1 MKRNASYKRTSIV
14 KRISITN
21 ILIFLLVSTLSIVG
35 TLKLNIQYHVS
46 RDEKMMKVYISNTL
60 NSVDNKLK
68 DMGRVSLIAF
78 SDKKVQEI
86 LRGSGYTYKEEME
99 NEEYLKNLYSSMIS
113 IRDDIKGIYIFNN
126 ETMIFFRDSASPSL
140 GLERNVE
147 DFFREVKSNADFE
160 TNISGCHL
168 YMEGFPEGFRYSDT
182 YTNDIFQRNNIYL
195 VRPIRS
201 FSPYEIIGYIAL
213 RTPIRRL
220 QDICDEYL
228 EQDISY
234 IITDENNHI
243 VCCSDQDSIGES
255 LTEYDPWLM
264 DEVTAPKG
272 SFTARLNGKKYLCA
286 YQNSDYS
293 GMRLITMKTYT
304 SIYEEIKELVVWCF
318 LLAVLCSVI
327 VLFSVQKMT
336 RKNLKRLVDFSVEL
350 ENFQPDDLTNHYE
363 IYQMDEV
370 GILKNSFN
378 KMIDRINKLVISEY
392 RAKDQLQKAEISE
405 QKMAMLYLKQQIN
418 PHFLYNTLDMIRLK
432 AAINGDA
439 EVSEML
445 MKLVKFYRLSTR
457 VHSSMVTVKEEVEM
471 LDAYMSLMCYRYSEL
486 KYQADISQEVLG
498 IQIPNFTLQPL
509 LENSL
514 MHGLKDRRYCG
525 TIILKIAREGTGE
538 RVLSIWIIDDG
549 VGISQEK
556 LDELNGYSDEN
567 AESIYRTQ
575 FEVQG
580 EATHLGVVNVISR
593 LKLYYQDNCS
603 IRYSKNETGGTS
615 VNIQIKLESDE
626 K

>member
-1 MKRNASYKRTSIV
+1 MNKNASYKKSSIA
-14 KRISITN
+14 KRISFTN
-21 ILIFLLVSTLSIVG
+21 IIIFLFVSLLSILG
-35 TLKLNIQYHVS
+35 TLQLNIQYHVS
-46 RDEKMMKVYISNTL
+46 RDAKMMDVYISNTL

-78 SDKKVQEI
+78 SDNKVQQI
-86 LRGSGYTYKEEME
+86 LKGSGYTYKEELA
-99 NEEYLKNLYSSMIS
+99 NEEYLKNLYSSLIS

-126 ETMIFFRDSASPSL
+126 ETMVFFRDSASPSL
-140 GLERNVE
+140 GLERNVDE
-147 DFFREVKSNADFE
+147 FFQEVKSNADFE

-168 YMEGFPEGFRYSDT
+168 YMDGFPEGFRYSDT
-182 YTNDIFQRNNIYL
+182 YKNDIFQRNNIYL

-213 RTPIRRL
+213 RTPIRKMK
-220 QDICDEYL
+220 DICDEYL
-228 EQDISY
+228 EKDISY
-234 IITDENNHI
+234 IIADENNRI
-243 VCCSDQDSIGES
+243 VCCSDENTIGES
-255 LTEYDPWLM
+255 LSEYDSDLM
-264 DEVTAPKG
+264 AEITASKG
-272 SFTARLNGKKYLCA
+272 SFSTTMDDRKYLCS
-286 YQNSDYS
+286 YQKSNYS
-293 GMRLITMKTYT
+293 NMLLITMKTYS
-304 SIYEEIKELVVWCF
+304 SIFGEIKELLIWCV
-318 LLAVLCSVI
+318 LLAILCSVI
-327 VLFSVQKMT
+327 VLISVSKMT
-336 RKNLKRLVDFSVEL
+336 RKNLKRLVDFSVEV
-350 ENFQPDDLTNHYE
+350 ENFQPDDLTNYYE

-392 RAKDQLQKAEISE
+392 RARDQLQKVEISE

-486 KYQADISQEVLG
+486 NYQTEISEEVLG
-498 IQIPNFTLQPL
+498 LEIPNFTLQPL

-525 TIILKIAREGTGE
+525 TITLKIFKE
-538 RVLSIWIIDDG
+538 RAEEQVLSIWIIDDG

-615 VNIQIKLESDE
+615 VNIQVKLESDE

>member
-21 ILIFLLVSTLSIVG
+21 ILIFLLVSIFSIAG

-46 RDEKMMKVYISNTL
+46 RDEKMMDVYISNTL
-60 NSVDNKLK
+60 SSVDNKLK

-78 SDKKVQEI
+78 SDNRVQEI
-86 LRGSGYTYKEEME
+86 LKGFGYTYQEEVE
-99 NEEYLKNLYSSMIS
+99 NEEYLKNLYFSMIS
-113 IRDDIKGIYIFNN
+113 IRDDIKGIYMFNN
-126 ETMIFFRDSASPSL
+126 ETMVFFRDSASPSL
-140 GLERNVE
+140 GLERNVDE
-147 DFFREVKSNADFE
+147 FFQEVKSNADFE

-168 YMEGFPEGFRYSDT
+168 YMDGFPEGFRYSDT
-182 YTNDIFQRNNIYL
+182 YKNDIFQRNNIYL

-213 RTPIRRL
+213 RTPIRKMK
-220 QDICDEYL
+220 DICDEYL
-228 EQDISY
+228 EKDISY
-234 IITDENNHI
+234 VIADENNQI
-243 VCCSDQDSIGES
+243 VCCSDQDSIGEN
-255 LTEYDPWLM
+255 LA
-264 DEVTAPKG
+264 DEDSEIYEEITDKKG
-272 SFTARLNGKKYLCA
+272 TFTTKIGGKKYLCA
-286 YQNSDYS
+286 YQKSDYS
-293 GMRLITMKTYT
+293 GMLLITMKTYA
-304 SIYEEIKELVVWCF
+304 SIYLEVRELVVWCL
-318 LLAVLCSVI
+318 LLAVLCSLI

-336 RKNLKRLVDFSVEL
+336 RKNLKRLVDFSVEV
-350 ENFQPDDLTNHYE
+350 ENFQPDDLINHYE
-363 IYQMDEV
+363 IHRMDEV

-378 KMIDRINKLVISEY
+378 NMIDRINKLVISEY
-392 RAKDQLQKAEISE
+392 RARDQLQKAEISE

-486 KYQADISQEVLG
+486 NYQTEISEEVLG
-498 IQIPNFTLQPL
+498 VEIPNFTLQPL

-525 TIILKIAREGTGE
+525 TITLKIFKE
-538 RVLSIWIIDDG
+538 RAEEQVLSIWIIDDG

-556 LDELNGYSDEN
+556 LDELNDYSRES

-580 EATHLGVVNVISR
+580 EAAHLGVVNVISR
-593 LKLYYQDNCS
+593 LKLYYQSNCS
-603 IRYSKNETGGTS
+603 ICYSKNEAGGTS
-615 VNIQIKLESDE
+615 VHIQIKVESE
-626 K
+626 ER